1 MGEKRGTDE
10 MSHTPTTPPH
20 REIFAIVKYCTFG
33 FIEMEALG
41 DSTIWK
47 YTRRVAD
54 EIDS

>member
-47 YTRRVAD
+47 YTGRVAD
-54 EIDS
+54 EIDL